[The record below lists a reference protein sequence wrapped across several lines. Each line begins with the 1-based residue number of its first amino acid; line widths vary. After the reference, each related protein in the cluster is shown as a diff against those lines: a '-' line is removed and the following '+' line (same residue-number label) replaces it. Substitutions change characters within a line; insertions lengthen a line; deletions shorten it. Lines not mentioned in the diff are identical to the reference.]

1 MDVDQNASGDGNAT
15 EKTNYV
21 SCEKCHKPF
30 STVIL
35 LKYHYCSHF
44 MSLLKKNYE
53 HLLVGNNTCQECK
66 RTFENSRRLLLH
78 IGVNHDKINDILK
91 SRGNHLFFQGQR
103 LFKYSP
109 ATSTSTMVSP
119 LAVDVKTKVGHEVEP
134 SKTVESTRTP
144 VEAVAVMEVI
154 SVQCFPCQE
163 NNKTRIFEK
172 KSEFLK
178 HLSLIHYG
186 KQILQNYPYRE
197 GEKCDL
203 CYDSA
208 KKVYI
213 PNKKELYVCHVSI
226 IHQKL
231 FELIPPEIDR
241 QIKDMPSI
249 KKQESGMKPP
259 LSSSTTIP
267 CKYCNEHV
275 PRKDMHE
282 HLIYHK
288 AVISQKQSLFHY

>member
-1 MDVDQNASGDGNAT
+1 MENCELDFTNKSVYLRHLGVTHELVLLFMEPAEEVT
-15 EKTNYV
+15 EGQADDNSPIENNEMVKT
-21 SCEKCHKPF
+21 
-30 STVIL
+30 T
-35 LKYHYCSHF
+35 
-44 MSLLKKNYE
+44 
-53 HLLVGNNTCQECK
+53 
-66 RTFENSRRLLLH
+66 ENSQTEVL
-78 IGVNHDKINDILK
+78 GPPVVNKEEDIVK
-91 SRGNHLFFQGQR
+91 NQEVKEVVASAVGAGTDQ
-103 LFKYSP
+103 SP
-109 ATSTSTMVSP
+109 
-119 LAVDVKTKVGHEVEP
+119 
-134 SKTVESTRTP
+134 RTP
-144 VEAVAVMEVI
+144 VEAVAVMDVA

-249 KKQESGMKPP
+249 KKQESGIKPP

-275 PRKDMHE
+275 PRKEMKE
-282 HLIYHK
+282 HLLHHK
-288 AVISQKQSLFHY
+288 AVISQKQSANESEHNIVNLKMNKN

>member
-1 MDVDQNASGDGNAT
+1 
-15 EKTNYV
+15 
-21 SCEKCHKPF
+21 
-30 STVIL
+30 
-35 LKYHYCSHF
+35 
-44 MSLLKKNYE
+44 
-53 HLLVGNNTCQECK
+53 
-66 RTFENSRRLLLH
+66 
-78 IGVNHDKINDILK
+78 
-91 SRGNHLFFQGQR
+91 
-103 LFKYSP
+103 
-109 ATSTSTMVSP
+109 MVSP
-119 LAVDVKTKVGHEVEP
+119 LAVDVKTEVGHEVEP
-134 SKTVESTRTP
+134 SKTIESTRTP
-144 VEAVAVMEVI
+144 VEAVAVMEVV

-213 PNKKELYVCHVSI
+213 PNKKELHVCHLSI

-249 KKQESGMKPP
+249 KKQESGIKPP
-259 LSSSTTIP
+259 LRSSTTIP

-275 PRKDMHE
+275 PRKEMKE
-282 HLIYHK
+282 HLIHHK